1 VKSHL
6 ASRMMR
12 RFAQAGTRKD
22 LLTCAELLKL
32 APTADDAK
40 RLLVGFEE
48 AYTGRSLSSLPDEL
62 VAALAA
68 TGQASLA
75 LRLRQQEPAAVAEA
89 LARLSNSS
97 ADLAER
103 RELARMFG
111 EVPTADAVAP
121 LLALAKADD
130 AELRKAAIGALQR
143 YDTEAIPRALLEVLP
158 RLPADTQSM
167 ALSVLTS
174 RAAWSRLLLE
184 RIKAGEIEAGAML
197 TSVQNHILLQRD
209 DLNSALVREIWGDT
223 AAAAAA
229 ELQAEI
235 VRLTAVVHDGNGSPY
250 AGRKLFNEHCAK
262 CHKLY
267 DHGGEIGPNLTAYQ
281 RDNVDRLLAS
291 VVNPSAEIREGFE
304 NFLLQTTDGRTLT
317 GFLADQDNQVVVLR
331 TAEGQNVSVPRAEI
345 EELRAAGQSLMPEG
359 LLKQLSDAQ
368 SRDLF
373 AYLRGT
379 QPLAVDD

>member
-1 VKSHL
+1 
-6 ASRMMR
+6 
-12 RFAQAGTRKD
+12 
-22 LLTCAELLKL
+22 
-32 APTADDAK
+32 
-40 RLLVGFEE
+40 
-48 AYTGRSLSSLPDEL
+48 
-62 VAALAA
+62 
-68 TGQASLA
+68 
-75 LRLRQQEPAAVAEA
+75 
-89 LARLSNSS
+89 LARLSNST

-111 EVPTADAVAP
+111 EVPTAKAVAP
-121 LLALAKADD
+121 LLTLAKAED

-143 YDTEAIPRALLEVLP
+143 YDDEAIPREMLELLP
-158 RLPADTQSM
+158 QLPADAQSM

-184 RIKAGEIEAGAML
+184 QAKAGEIEADAIP
-197 TSVQNHILLQRD
+197 TSVLNHILLQRD
-209 DLNSALVREIWGDT
+209 EANATLVREIWGDT
-223 AAAAAA
+223 AAAAAE
-229 ELQAEI
+229 ELQSEI
-235 VRLTAVVHDGNGSPY
+235 ARLTAIVHDGNGSPY

-304 NFLLQTTDGRTLT
+304 NFLLQTSDGRTLT

-359 LLKQLSDAQ
+359 LLKQLTDAQ
-368 SRDLF
+368 ARDLF

-379 QPLAVDD
+379 QPLAVED

>member
-1 VKSHL
+1 
-6 ASRMMR
+6 M
-12 RFAQAGTRKD
+12 
-22 LLTCAELLKL
+22 
-32 APTADDAK
+32 P
-40 RLLVGFEE
+40 
-48 AYTGRSLSSLPDEL
+48 
-62 VAALAA
+62 
-68 TGQASLA
+68 
-75 LRLRQQEPAAVAEA
+75 
-89 LARLSNSS
+89 
-97 ADLAER
+97 
-103 RELARMFG
+103 
-111 EVPTADAVAP
+111 
-121 LLALAKADD
+121 
-130 AELRKAAIGALQR
+130 
-143 YDTEAIPRALLEVLP
+143 
-158 RLPADTQSM
+158 
-167 ALSVLTS
+167 
-174 RAAWSRLLLE
+174 
-184 RIKAGEIEAGAML
+184 